1 MKRQVREGIEKY
13 VHLTITLAMKSIDVY
28 VMTTVEG
35 KTPPMKSESEAFGGG
50 CAGGWVTSSDRE

>member
-28 VMTTVEG
+28 VMTTVKG
-35 KTPPMKSESEAFGGG
+35 KTHP
-50 CAGGWVTSSDRE
+50 